1 MPLARRLLLSAVPAA
16 LVALLPAAVRADDDD
31 KNDKNDKDDDKKR
44 AERRPD
50 PSPNP
55 PRPTPTQPLSRDVA
69 FGPPQSLSGRRGS
82 DQRVSNQVRM
92 AGADGT
98 GAGPLLLDVEGAR
111 PGAPYQVLYVPQS
124 NPGVGLILGTVRTDA
139 AGAFKGAAP
148 EPLPPLPDPARLGIV
163 VFRRLT
169 S

>member
-1 MPLARRLLLSAVPAA
+1 MPLARRLLLSAAPASLA
-16 LVALLPAAVRADDDD
+16 ALLPAAVRADDHNKKGD
-31 KNDKNDKDDDKKR
+31 KGDKDDGKD
-44 AERRPD
+44 ERGRTQIQPVPYS
-50 PSPNP
+50 PSP
-55 PRPTPTQPLSRDVA
+55 TPPLSREVA
-69 FGPPQSLSGRRGS
+69 FGPPPSFSSRRGS
-82 DQRVSNQVRM
+82 DQMVSEQVRM

-98 GAGPLLLDVEGAR
+98 GAGALLLDVEGAR
-111 PGAPYQVLYVPQS
+111 PGVPYQVLYVPQS